1 MQEASPRKIQAAL
14 AIVHQAMARIAAL
27 SDSLHPEL
35 AGSSLRAVAER
46 LYDERRRRDQ
56 YFPPGMFG
64 EPAWDMMLALFIARE
79 EGRELTFGEAYD
91 AAGVRAGPGR
101 ALIRRLEANGM
112 VRRCRARSDRK
123 CQSVALTDNAVERLS
138 DYLASLL

>member
-1 MQEASPRKIQAAL
+1 MQEASPQKIQAAL

-27 SDSLHPEL
+27 SDDLHPEL

-46 LYDERRRRDQ
+46 LYAERRRRDQ
-56 YFPPGMFG
+56 YFPTGLFG

-79 EGRELTFGEAYD
+79 DGRELTFAEAYE
-91 AAGVRAGPGR
+91 AAGVRPGPGR
-101 ALIRRLEANGM
+101 ALIRRLEADGM
-112 VRRCRARSDRK
+112 VRRSRARGDRK
-123 CQSVALTDNAVERLS
+123 RQSVALTDNAVERLS